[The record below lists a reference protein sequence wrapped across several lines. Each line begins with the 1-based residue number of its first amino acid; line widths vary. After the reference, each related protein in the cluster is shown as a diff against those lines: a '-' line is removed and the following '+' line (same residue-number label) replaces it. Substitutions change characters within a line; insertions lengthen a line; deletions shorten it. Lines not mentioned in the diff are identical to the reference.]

1 MAESSKQFSKNA
13 RTVKKNLWW
22 KYMKFTL
29 IITFI
34 LILVLGGIG
43 LAIFFEFKK

>member
-13 RTVKKNLWW
+13 KTVKKNLWW
-22 KYMKFTL
+22 KNMKFTL

-34 LILVLGGIG
+34 IILVLTGIG
-43 LAIFFEFKK
+43 LALYFEIAK